1 MCVRRE
7 GRGIPAVTQFLF
19 VISLISSPS
28 RIDTRCVYSSILGQ
42 ARLYVAGRMRA
53 WEGNVSQLLINS
65 CRD

>member
-28 RIDTRCVYSSILGQ
+28 RIDT
-42 ARLYVAGRMRA
+42 
-53 WEGNVSQLLINS
+53 
-65 CRD
+65 